1 MTNRTIVPDE
11 VHVAAKRG
19 FIRTATQSLASV
31 IPTAAI
37 AIPITG
43 DALLGIGL
51 AVGGAVVTAV
61 LAGTASYLSIV
72 SSGIPADYQTSKG
85 DHAAG

>member
-1 MTNRTIVPDE
+1 MTHRIIPEATV
-11 VHVAAKRG
+11 VAAKRG
-19 FIRTATQSLASV
+19 AIRTFCQSLSAF

-43 DALLGIGL
+43 DALLGVGL
-51 AVGGAVVTAV
+51 AVGGAVVTAL

-72 SSGIPADYQTSKG
+72 SSGIPADYQPARG

>member
-19 FIRTATQSLASV
+19 AIRTFCQSLASV

-43 DALLGIGL
+43 DAILGAGL

>member
-1 MTNRTIVPDE
+1 MTHRIIPEATV
-11 VHVAAKRG
+11 VAAKRG
-19 FIRTATQSLASV
+19 AIRTFCQSLSAF

-85 DHAAG
+85 EHAAG